1 MSRDILELGASLGFL
16 DELYERQAVEPGA
29 IDPSW
34 QALMGPGPMAVQAK
48 SNGQAGPNGQNG
60 TNGHAKTNGEPQN
73 GMAVQNAPET
83 VLDASIAI
91 SRGTTRRMPSISRP
105 GAVTLSPLANDIRV
119 RMLALRINAETFE
132 RFCHTKYPGTKRFSL
147 EGSESLIPVLDLIL
161 SHGASSGSIEAVLGM
176 AHRGRLTAL
185 ESLMRRPARELFG
198 QFEDIEPEKALGGGD
213 VKYHLGFSTDRIDA
227 NGNAMHVSL
236 AFNPS
241 HLEAVDPVVC
251 GRGRAK
257 QVRHGDVEM
266 RRVMGIL
273 VHGDAAFAGQ
283 GLVPE
288 TLQLSR
294 LQGFRTGGTVH
305 VIVNNQVGFTASPA
319 EQRSTPYCT
328 DFAKMLVCP
337 IWHVNGEDLDAL
349 ACVVKIASYYRVQFG
364 SDVVL
369 DIYSYRKYG
378 HNETD
383 EPAFTQ
389 PVMYDRI
396 KTKPSPVEVY
406 SQRLIAEG
414 VGTADEVAAM
424 TARRVSELEPA
435 FVSA

>member
-1 MSRDILELGASLGFL
+1 
-16 DELYERQAVEPGA
+16 
-29 IDPSW
+29 
-34 QALMGPGPMAVQAK
+34 
-48 SNGQAGPNGQNG
+48 
-60 TNGHAKTNGEPQN
+60 
-73 GMAVQNAPET
+73 
-83 VLDASIAI
+83 
-91 SRGTTRRMPSISRP
+91 
-105 GAVTLSPLANDIRV
+105 
-119 RMLALRINAETFE
+119 
-132 RFCHTKYPGTKRFSL
+132 
-147 EGSESLIPVLDLIL
+147 
-161 SHGASSGSIEAVLGM
+161 M

-251 GRGRAK
+251 GRVRAK
-257 QVRHGDVEM
+257 QIRHGDVEM
-266 RRVMGIL
+266 RRVIGVL

-288 TLQLSR
+288 TLQLSS
-294 LQGFRTGGTVH
+294 LPGFRTGGTVH

-328 DFAKMLVCP
+328 DIAKMLECP

-349 ACVVKIASYYRVQFG
+349 ARVVKIASDYRTQFA

-378 HNETD
+378 HNEND

-389 PVMYDRI
+389 PVMYERI

-406 SQRLIAEG
+406 SKRLVDER
-414 VGTADEVAAM
+414 VVTADEVAAM
-424 TARRVSELEPA
+424 TARRVAELEIELGVGEGGEESPRDSRDDRDVEGLSRRHPRRA
-435 FVSA
+435 R